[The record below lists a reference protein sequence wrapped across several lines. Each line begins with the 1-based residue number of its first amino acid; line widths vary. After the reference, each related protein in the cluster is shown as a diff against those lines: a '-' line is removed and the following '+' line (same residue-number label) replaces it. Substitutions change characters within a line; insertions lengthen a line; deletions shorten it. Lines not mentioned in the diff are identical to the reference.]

1 MNIIFDR
8 LFKLGTS
15 KEENAFQVQ
24 KRLFGDISD
33 IIIFDVG
40 AYIGQVTSI
49 YKNTFPTAVIH
60 CFEPFPESF
69 EKLHQ
74 LCGDKSINAYN
85 TALADKEG
93 VATFQINT
101 DSTCNSFFPRPE
113 NGMRYYSEQSRNIR
127 EIQVQTTTLDGFCEK
142 LGIPAI
148 DILKLDV
155 EGAEIKVLK
164 GAIKKLG
171 NKQIKLIYSE
181 VMFIPHYQGGCL
193 FHEVSGFLSQYGYS
207 LFNLYD
213 LKRAHNGQLR
223 WANAI
228 FLSPQMRAGIE
239 ATEFQVD

>member
-1 MNIIFDR
+1 MNIIFSR

-33 IIIFDVG
+33 IVIFDVG

-49 YKNTFPTAVIH
+49 YKNTFPGAVIH
-60 CFEPFPESF
+60 SFEPLPESF

-74 LCGDKSINAYN
+74 LCKDKSINAYN
-85 TALADKEG
+85 TALSDKEG

-101 DSTCNSFFPRPE
+101 DPTCNSFFPRPE
-113 NGMRYYSEQSRNIR
+113 SGMRYYSKQSRNIR
-127 EIQVQTTTLDGFCEK
+127 EIQVQTTTLDGFCERS
-142 LGIPAI
+142 GIPAI

-155 EGAEIKVLK
+155 EGAEINVLK

-171 NKQIKLIYSE
+171 KKQIKLIYSE
-181 VMFIPHYQGGCL
+181 VMFVPHYQGGCL
-193 FHEVSGFLSQYGYS
+193 FHEVSGFLNQYGYS
-207 LFNLYD
+207 LFNLYN

-228 FLSPQMRAGIE
+228 FLSPQMRARIE
-239 ATEFQVD
+239 AAEFKVD